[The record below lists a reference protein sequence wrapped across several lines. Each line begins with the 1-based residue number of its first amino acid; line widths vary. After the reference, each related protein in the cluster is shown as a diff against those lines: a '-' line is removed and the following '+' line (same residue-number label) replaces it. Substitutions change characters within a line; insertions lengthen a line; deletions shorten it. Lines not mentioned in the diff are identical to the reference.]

1 MNQHTDK
8 QQAKDKSKAQF
19 IADQHLYQLQLTPEE
34 RHDVLQHLTLKSL
47 AKDEELHLQT
57 QRPSDVRS
65 PWKRVR
71 DRFGYLARLGSR
83 TQPTGRRLC
92 ITAYAGVGKSKALE
106 QLCVVRPELCPEQTV
121 LHYRFE
127 DLPRKAEDF
136 LSLKAPGSLILH
148 ADQIIA
154 ATAGQHASPILR
166 QPTKKQLQSWL
177 QGIARGGRLTLAVD
191 ALDEVSKEDGKVLAK
206 SLADFLARFPRVHCV
221 VAGRPYAICEDFWF
235 PLFTNRSGSRVSA
248 WEFCRTGSLTR
259 IQMERFLGGELL
271 RQLEPLLASTP
282 DNFSN
287 TRILEILRTFEP
299 DILEKLRS
307 TADVYWYSIDKAMK
321 WDKQKPGQIPQT
333 KLEIADILAI
343 YAAIAFTSLQ
353 GSGRQQKK
361 HAGNIAGAN
370 DRADATTL
378 QLNGQNTKIIR
389 GRIARALDLGSPDDR
404 KTRQQ
409 AKSPMKKLL
418 KLSEHFVEFRY
429 FIVDDVQFLRWS
441 NATYREFFA
450 ALWLTRYADQNDLQW
465 LQDRQNSA
473 EMRQVW
479 QFLCGMPKVA
489 DTDPDNWIKIIQPLF
504 ETRNTLPNPT
514 PRPTELLVL
523 AWPQLLKWAGFLT
536 KDDWTEADLQLATYH
551 AQQDAKNASPQN
563 AEDNSPDLE
572 LSCEGLVRQ
581 FLGEY
586 PALRSA
592 KDTEGHGTL
601 AARICHEDLESQFRD
616 CKSFAGRTFYAG
628 DGESH
633 GSGPVTQMT
642 LDAAVKLCAV
652 PVTRRLYALFD
663 ANHAGQFGDYDT
675 VSPDP
680 CCPAIY
686 LSYWDSVMFSIWS
699 HSRLPTEWEWEYAA
713 RAGKDQP
720 GNAQPIWWWGNDE
733 SQLVKYAWLRNNS
746 GGTTHP
752 VGGLRANPKPYELYD
767 MLGNVWEWTSSLF
780 RPGDPSSVSRVVRG
794 GSFHDVAV
802 YARCSFRDG
811 LDPSD
816 SFFTGCRVARADF

>member
-1 MNQHTDK
+1 
-8 QQAKDKSKAQF
+8 
-19 IADQHLYQLQLTPEE
+19 
-34 RHDVLQHLTLKSL
+34 
-47 AKDEELHLQT
+47 
-57 QRPSDVRS
+57 
-65 PWKRVR
+65 
-71 DRFGYLARLGSR
+71 
-83 TQPTGRRLC
+83 
-92 ITAYAGVGKSKALE
+92 VGKSKALE

-136 LSLKAPGSLILH
+136 LSLTAPGSLILH

-166 QPTKKQLQSWL
+166 QPTKEQLQNWL

-287 TRILEILRTFEP
+287 TRILEVLRTLKP
-299 DILEKLRS
+299 DELKNLRS
-307 TADVYWYSIDKAMK
+307 TADVYWHSIDRAMHMDRK
-321 WDKQKPGQIPQT
+321 KPGQIPQT
-333 KLEIADILAI
+333 ELEIVEMLGI

-353 GSGRQQKK
+353 GTSGQQKK
-361 HAGNIAGAN
+361 QAGNTAAAN

-378 QLNGQNTKIIR
+378 ELNPQNTEIIR
-389 GRIARALDLGSPDDR
+389 GRIARALHLGSPKDR
-404 KTRQQ
+404 ETLQQ
-409 AKSPMKKLL
+409 AKKTMTELL
-418 KLSEHFVEFRY
+418 GLSEHFVEFLY
-429 FIVDDVQFLRWS
+429 FTVDEVQFLRWS
-441 NATYREFFA
+441 NATYRDFFA
-450 ALWLTRYADQNDLQW
+450 ALWLTRHADQDDLQW
-465 LQDRQNSA
+465 LQDRQSSA

-479 QFLCGMPKVA
+479 QFLCGMPRGALPKI
-489 DTDPDNWIKIIQPLF
+489 NRWIKIIQPLF

-514 PRPTELLVL
+514 PRPTELMAL

-536 KDDWTEADLQLATYH
+536 KDDWTDADLQLATYH
-551 AQQDAKNASPQN
+551 AQKDAEKAWPQN
-563 AEDNSPDLE
+563 AKDNSPELE
-572 LSCEGLVRQ
+572 LSCEGLVRR
-581 FLGEY
+581 FLSEY
-586 PALRSA
+586 IALRSG
-592 KDTEGHGTL
+592 KDAEGHGTL

-616 CKSFAGRTFYAG
+616 CQSFAGKTSYAG
-628 DGESH
+628 DGESF

-642 LDAAVKLCAV
+642 LDAAFKLCAV

-675 VSPDP
+675 VSPSP
-680 CCPAIY
+680 RCPAIY

-713 RAGKDQP
+713 RGGKDQP
-720 GNAQPIWWWGNDE
+720 GDAQPIWWWGNDR
-733 SQLVKYAWLRNNS
+733 SQLVKYAWVDKNS
-746 GGTTHP
+746 RGETHP
-752 VGGLRANPKPYELYD
+752 VGELEANPDPYKLYD

-780 RPGDPSSVSRVVRG
+780 SPGDPSSVSLVVRG
-794 GSFHDVAV
+794 GSFLCDAIL
-802 YARCSFRDG
+802 ARCSARVVS
-811 LDPSD
+811 DPSG
-816 SFFTGCRVARADF
+816 SGVSTGCRVARANF